1 MARKVL
7 FVGLGLLRDEQL
19 LWALYLLSTCVA
31 LLLQAVFEPYQ
42 HGPANHMEA
51 SFLLVQAVTLALGGV
66 FTFELVE
73 TSSLLGK
80 LISVVLIL
88 INFYTLLPLLVSLP
102 CTGFERAHNVT
113 DIVLVVGRKQAAS
126 ITHTTCLVCA
136 LRPTEARARP
146 FARTQHPIPQRH
158 SNGMREMRW
167 QPRQR
172 GRRRGCSLASRCR
185 VSPPNE
191 CGRTFRKF
199 WVN

>member
-42 HGPANHMEA
+42 HGPANRMEA

-88 INFYTLLPLLVSLP
+88 INFYTLLPLLVSVP
-102 CTGFERAHNVT
+102 CTGFQRTHIDTAPSLRAS
-113 DIVLVVGRKQAAS
+113 GSQAAS
-126 ITHTTCLVCA
+126 LDLA
-136 LRPTEARARP
+136 LLICCPGVRCFPTEARARQ

-158 SNGMREMRW
+158 SNVVREMRW
-167 QPRQR
+167 
-172 GRRRGCSLASRCR
+172 
-185 VSPPNE
+185 
-191 CGRTFRKF
+191 
-199 WVN
+199 

>member
-7 FVGLGLLRDEQL
+7 FVGLGLLRDEKL
-19 LWALYLLSTCVA
+19 LWVLYLLSTCVA

-88 INFYTLLPLLVSLP
+88 INFYTLLPLLVSAP
-102 CTGFERAHNVT
+102 CTGFQRTHIDTAPSLRAS
-113 DIVLVVGRKQAAS
+113 GSQAAS
-126 ITHTTCLVCA
+126 
-136 LRPTEARARP
+136 LRLKSCCPGVRCPQTEARARQ

-158 SNGMREMRW
+158 SNVVREVRCQSW
-167 QPRQR
+167 QRER
-172 GRRRGCSLASRCR
+172 
-185 VSPPNE
+185 
-191 CGRTFRKF
+191 
-199 WVN
+199 